1 MTLDMFEA
9 TSLDNASFN
18 LKGRMSDLR
27 NGFKNS
33 LDSNFD
39 AYMDMPDSV
48 DNNISHWV
56 DVDFSLIDG
65 AELGALRTTC
75 MDSVK
80 QMYNGI
86 DLGDGRTG
94 LGIKDI
100 SQWNI
105 HPDYQ
110 YQNLKQHAGYAA
122 EVIGTTKENMIA
134 FMEANSKYKI
144 KDTLQ
149 DTKARVLIVVGD
161 KERPIMKKS
170 ASLIKEKIGASRIK
184 IIPNYSHGEL
194 SINNPDRYVSIINEL
209 ITNR

>member
-1 MTLDMFEA
+1 
-9 TSLDNASFN
+9 
-18 LKGRMSDLR
+18 
-27 NGFKNS
+27 
-33 LDSNFD
+33 
-39 AYMDMPDSV
+39 
-48 DNNISHWV
+48 
-56 DVDFSLIDG
+56 
-65 AELGALRTTC
+65 
-75 MDSVK
+75 
-80 QMYNGI
+80 
-86 DLGDGRTG
+86 
-94 LGIKDI
+94 
-100 SQWNI
+100 
-105 HPDYQ
+105 
-110 YQNLKQHAGYAA
+110 
-122 EVIGTTKENMIA
+122 MIA